1 MEAGTLRAGHLR
13 GIGLGVVALIA
24 AIALTLAPARANAA
38 TPLLEYVPSGS
49 ASPIFFEAL
58 GGEVDA
64 RLGDFDRLVKCSE
77 SEGGG
82 EIVGPRTTFSEYVF
96 AGCVAKK
103 INPPSEPDLTCTT
116 AGAEA
121 GEIWSEEIEAELV
134 YLDQS
139 KHEVAMLL
147 NPGGGIYMEFKCGSN
162 TIKAIGSFL
171 APVNPVNTLTSL
183 FKAELIRPSGNSQ
196 FPTEYEDLSGVKH
209 QAIPKAIVN
218 AEAPDNSGVDLAFT
232 IATSVP
238 LEIKSVNKAEV
249 EAKQR
254 QEEEAAATKKRQE
267 EEAAAKKRQEEEAAA
282 KKRQEEEAAAA
293 LARRQAEEKAK
304 AKKAAA
310 HKAQLRAKGL
320 KRCRNLD
327 SKQKRVKC
335 ETRVKKK
342 YSAQKAGNG
351 PKGGVK
357 S

>member
-1 MEAGTLRAGHLR
+1 MKAGTLRAGHLR

-24 AIALTLAPARANAA
+24 ALALTFAPARANAA
-38 TPLLEYVPSGS
+38 TPVLEY
-49 ASPIFFEAL
+49 ASPGNPFPIGFEAL
-58 GGEVDA
+58 GGNVSA
-64 RLGDFDRLVKCSE
+64 RLGDFDKIVNCDE
-77 SEGGG
+77 AEGGG
-82 EIVGPRTTFSEYVF
+82 KITGPRTTRSVYVF
-96 AGCVAKK
+96 GGCVAEDLGGGGELKCTS
-103 INPPSEPDLTCTT
+103 PSAHEEEELR
-116 AGAEA
+116 
-121 GEIWSEEIEAELV
+121 SEEIDAELV

-147 NPGGGIYMEFKCGSN
+147 NPGGGTYLEFECGS
-162 TIKAIGSFL
+162 TSIKAIDSFL
-171 APVNPVNTLTSL
+171 APVNPVNTLTR
-183 FKAELIRPSGNSQ
+183 FFTAELITDPDNFQ
-196 FPTEYEDLSGVKH
+196 IPTEYEDLNGVKH

-218 AEAPDNSGVDLAFT
+218 GEVEPDNSGVGLIFD

-254 QEEEAAATKKRQE
+254 QEEEAAAAKKRQE
-267 EEAAAKKRQEEEAAA
+267 EEAAAKKRQEDEAAA

>member
-1 MEAGTLRAGHLR
+1 MESRAVGAGQLWGMCVCA
-13 GIGLGVVALIA
+13 VVSIA
-24 AIALTLAPARANAA
+24 ALALMFAPARANAA
-38 TPLLEYVPSGS
+38 TPVLEYV
-49 ASPIFFEAL
+49 SPGNSFPIEFEAF
-58 GGEVDA
+58 GGEVSA
-64 RLGDFDRLVKCSE
+64 RLGDFDKIVNCTG
-77 SEGGG
+77 SEGVGD
-82 EIVGPRTTFSEYVF
+82 VTGPRTTRSIYFF
-96 AGCVAKK
+96 TGCAAEEQGE
-103 INPPSEPDLTCTT
+103 PPLPCTT
-116 AGAEA
+116 DGADEE
-121 GEIWSEEIEAELV
+121 GEIWSEFIEAEPV

-147 NPGGGIYMEFKCGSN
+147 NPGGGTYMEFECGAN
-162 TIKAIGSFL
+162 EIEAQGSFL
-171 APVNPVNTLTSL
+171 APVTPVNALVSSFT
-183 FKAELIRPSGNSQ
+183 AELSRNGNSQ
-196 FPTEYEDLSGVKH
+196 IPTLYEGLDGVKR
-209 QAIPKAIVN
+209 QAIPTAIVN
-218 AEAPDNSGVDLAFT
+218 GAQPDNSGVELTFG
-232 IATSVP
+232 IATDVP
-238 LEIKSVNKAEV
+238 LEIKSVNTAEV

-254 QEEEAAATKKRQE
+254 QEEEAAAAKKRQE

-342 YSAQKAGNG
+342 YSAH
-351 PKGGVK
+351 KGGRK